1 VNPVDVSSEDATLDP
16 TPAVTSER
24 ARWGLLAGA
33 ILMSVG
39 LAAYELVPASVTP
52 LIRESLGVSA
62 SGAGLLVSVM
72 FGSAVLASLPAGIV
86 LDRTNSR
93 YAIVVAVGLLLLAG
107 VWGWQA
113 AIAGA
118 YWSLVGSR
126 VLGGVAYVVVWNAG
140 IDIVGRSFDP
150 ARQGTA
156 VATFTASGPVGF
168 AIGQGTGPI
177 VAEQFGWPA
186 IFPIF
191 TGIACLGV
199 VIFWPMSRGSGH
211 AGGTSPP
218 TLSDLGRVVTDR
230 RVWTV
235 CLLGFLG
242 YALYLFVNSWAP
254 SYLTEDL
261 RLSLALSGALVALF
275 PAVGVVSRVTG
286 GVLSDTLFGGRRR
299 PVVLLSFL
307 VATPIVAGFTA
318 IRSVPVVVAA
328 LLVAGFAIQLCLGLV
343 FAYVRELV
351 EPAVAATAVAFLTS
365 VGLAGAFIAPIAA
378 GRLIDAANY
387 ETAFLVA
394 GALGVLG
401 VLLAWYAPEPA
412 AA

>member
-1 VNPVDVSSEDATLDP
+1 MSSGDATLDA

-33 ILMSVG
+33 ILMSVALG
-39 LAAYELVPASVTP
+39 AYELVPASVAP
-52 LIRESLGVSA
+52 LIRASLGVSA
-62 SGAGLLVSVM
+62 SAAGLLVSVM
-72 FGSAVLASLPAGIV
+72 FGTAVLASIPVGIV
-86 LDRTNSR
+86 LNRTNSR
-93 YAIVVAVGLLLLAG
+93 YAIAAAVGLLLVAG

-113 AIAGA
+113 ATAGA
-118 YWSLVGSR
+118 FWSLVASR

-140 IDIVGRSFDP
+140 IDIVGRSFDA

-186 IFPIF
+186 IFPVF
-191 TGIACLGV
+191 TGIACVGV

-211 AGGTSPP
+211 ATGTQAP
-218 TLSDLGRVVTDR
+218 TLSDLGRVVTNR

-235 CLLGFLG
+235 GLLGFLG
-242 YALYLFVNSWAP
+242 YALYLLVNSWAP
-254 SYLTEDL
+254 SYLTDEL
-261 RLSLALSGALVALF
+261 RLSLGLSGALVALF
-275 PAVGVVSRVTG
+275 PAVGVLSRVTG
-286 GVLSDTLFGGRRR
+286 GVLSDTLFRGRRR

-307 VATPIVAGFTA
+307 VAAPVIAGFTA
-318 IRSVPVVVAA
+318 IRTVPVVIAA

-378 GRLIDAANY
+378 GRLIKASSY

-394 GALGVLG
+394 GALGALG
-401 VLLAWYAPEPA
+401 ALLAWYAPEPGGT
-412 AA
+412 